1 MFKSE
6 FLSEG
11 DPSNYL
17 TYYKRGTVYLALGKA
32 KFALLD
38 LDKVLEL
45 KADFTPAKLQ
55 RGNILLKQAHF
66 DEAEYDFHD
75 VVCYLPCCVIDY
87 DSFHVTNTS
96 NVLLFLLSSFL
107 LFFSFLFQCFK
118 AFFSFFI
125 KCKGKKNIF
134 QCL

>member
-1 MFKSE
+1 MVPMLKGE

-45 KADFTPAKLQ
+45 KADFTLAKLQ

-66 DEAEYDFHD
+66 DEAESDFHD
-75 VVCYLPCCVIDY
+75 VVHYRVFY
-87 DSFHVTNTS
+87 F
-96 NVLLFLLSSFL
+96 
-107 LFFSFLFQCFK
+107 
-118 AFFSFFI
+118 
-125 KCKGKKNIF
+125 
-134 QCL
+134 

>member
-1 MFKSE
+1 MVSEFKGE

-45 KADFTPAKLQ
+45 KADFTPARLQ

-66 DEAEYDFHD
+66 DEAENDFRN
-75 VVCYLPCCVIDY
+75 VVCHRSCLCYVFTCSVYSLLINESCC
-87 DSFHVTNTS
+87 
-96 NVLLFLLSSFL
+96 
-107 LFFSFLFQCFK
+107 FSFY
-118 AFFSFFI
+118 SS
-125 KCKGKKNIF
+125 
-134 QCL
+134 

>member
-1 MFKSE
+1 MLTCLLESSQRCQLTLCQRGGEWSPVFKSQ

-45 KADFTPAKLQ
+45 KADFTPARLQ

-66 DEAEYDFHD
+66 DEAESDFRN
-75 VVCYLPCCVIDY
+75 VVRYPLRVYIM
-87 DSFHVTNTS
+87 
-96 NVLLFLLSSFL
+96 FLHYVCTVYRRTTHAFCSYSS
-107 LFFSFLFQCFK
+107 
-118 AFFSFFI
+118 
-125 KCKGKKNIF
+125 
-134 QCL
+134 